1 MYQCIASQI
10 ECFQIITETTN
21 SNITKMYSNQ
31 PKGMESSGSESS
43 FNDEENIQ
51 GRREA
56 TSSVPTETIDERP
69 FLGTER
75 SAKGRL
81 MVNTTLLKGG
91 KGVTTDSTTN
101 HLHEANDVSRLR
113 RPSYSL
119 RPSITGG
126 NRRPSL
132 PATHRRP
139 SISVNS
145 GRQSLALK
153 TAGFDNDFRAA
164 IAQVQEE
171 DAMSPSSDE
180 QESPAII
187 SKERYDSEPAHRRP
201 SRRESLM
208 DHDYRAQRKKELKG
222 RRCSFSQQVTVET
235 FDANQENKTKQIP
248 QRRRSSAR
256 RRNSFQD
263 QLETKPKP
271 SFNIDVNDIAEAI
284 RQVKEED
291 GMGSKSGSATS
302 GSSSRIGANVRRR
315 GSIQNKLLPI
325 EKSESSLRKLVTRDG
340 NVSATN
346 STSGNSR
353 ISSLGMSARNIWNQK
368 KKASDLGVSDVES
381 IDTFHNRGDD
391 NNSLAQSFSNL
402 SKGLSETARNRMNWV
417 NNSKFKDS
425 NLEIMPTET
434 PKPNASIGDVT
445 CNIDFGRQNSSH
457 TIQRQESSH
466 FRRHAPARMFSDV
479 IRRCSTLKLNA
490 STLMQVFVVLTITI
504 SYAGYFKSESLHNS
518 MKNVVHHNG
527 IVRNEVSSMVA
538 NMQQTED
545 LVKKLQTEISDL
557 YETNERL
564 EEEVEN
570 SQYMQQQNQKNAK
583 NLLQNDHMQKRVL
596 DLKSH
601 GDNLTI
607 EMKKL
612 MDSIQLE
619 SYRQVLERYVT
630 FR

>member
-1 MYQCIASQI
+1 
-10 ECFQIITETTN
+10 
-21 SNITKMYSNQ
+21 
-31 PKGMESSGSESS
+31 MESSGSESS

-51 GRREA
+51 VGASRREA
-56 TSSVPTETIDERP
+56 SSSVATETTDDRP

-75 SAKGRL
+75 SARGRL
-81 MVNTTLLKGG
+81 MVNTTLLKGN
-91 KGVTTDSTTN
+91 KAVTTDSATN
-101 HLHEANDVSRLR
+101 DLHEAMRKVKLDEEGTDDVSRLR

-119 RPSITGG
+119 KRPSVSGG
-126 NRRPSL
+126 NRRPSMS
-132 PATHRRP
+132 ATHRRP
-139 SISVNS
+139 SMSANNR
-145 GRQSLALK
+145 RQSSALK

-187 SKERYDSEPAHRRP
+187 SKERSDSEPAHRRP

-235 FDANQENKTKQIP
+235 FDANQENKTRQIP

-263 QLETKPKP
+263 QLENKPKP

-291 GMGSKSGSATS
+291 SMGSKSASATS
-302 GSSSRIGANVRRR
+302 ATSSRMGVNVRRR
-315 GSIQNKLLPI
+315 GSIQNKLLPL
-325 EKSESSLRKLVTRDG
+325 EKSESSLRKLVSRDG
-340 NVSATN
+340 DVSATN

-353 ISSLGMSARNIWNQK
+353 ISSAGMSARNIWNQK
-368 KKASDLGVSDVES
+368 KKTSDLGVSDVES
-381 IDTFHNRGDD
+381 IDAFHNREDD
-391 NNSLAQSFSNL
+391 NNSLAQSISNL
-402 SKGLSETARNRMNWV
+402 SKGFSETARNRMNWM
-417 NNSKFKDS
+417 NNGKYKDS
-425 NLEIMPTET
+425 NLDVMIEES
-434 PKPNASIGDVT
+434 PKPKASIGDMT
-445 CNIDFGRQNSSH
+445 CNIDFGRQNSSRTVQTH
-457 TIQRQESSH
+457 ESTS
-466 FRRHAPARMFSDV
+466 FRRNASARMFSDA

-490 STLMQVFVVLTITI
+490 STLMQLFVVLTITI
-504 SYAGYFKSESLHNS
+504 SYAGYFKSESLHSS

-545 LVKKLQTEISDL
+545 LVKKLQSEISDL

-570 SQYMQQQNQKNAK
+570 AQYMQLENQKNAQ

-596 DLKSH
+596 DLKSR

-630 FR
+630 IW

>member
-1 MYQCIASQI
+1 
-10 ECFQIITETTN
+10 
-21 SNITKMYSNQ
+21 MYSNQ
-31 PKGMESSGSESS
+31 PKGTESSGSESS
-43 FNDEENIQ
+43 YNDEENIQ
-51 GRREA
+51 VGASRRE
-56 TSSVPTETIDERP
+56 TSSSVATETTDDRS

-81 MVNTTLLKGG
+81 MVNTTLLKGN
-91 KGVTTDSTTN
+91 KAVTTDSATN
-101 HLHEANDVSRLR
+101 NLHEAMRKVKLDEEGTDDVSRLR

-119 RPSITGG
+119 RRPSISGG
-126 NRRPSL
+126 NRRPSMS
-132 PATHRRP
+132 AINR
-139 SISVNS
+139 
-145 GRQSLALK
+145 RQSSALQ

-187 SKERYDSEPAHRRP
+187 SKERFDSEPAHRRP

-208 DHDYRAQRKKELKG
+208 DHDYRAQRKKELNG

-235 FDANQENKTKQIP
+235 FDANQKNKARQTP

-263 QLETKPKP
+263 QLENKPKP

-291 GMGSKSGSATS
+291 SMGSKSESATS
-302 GSSSRIGANVRRR
+302 GPSSRMSANVRRR
-315 GSIQNKLLPI
+315 GSFQNNLLPN

-340 NVSATN
+340 VVSATN
-346 STSGNSR
+346 STSSR
-353 ISSLGMSARNIWNQK
+353 ISSIGMAARNIWNQK
-368 KKASDLGVSDVES
+368 KKTSDLDVSDVES
-381 IDTFHNRGDD
+381 IDAFHNREDD
-391 NNSLAQSFSNL
+391 NNSLAQSTSNY
-402 SKGLSETARNRMNWV
+402 SKGYSETGRNRMNWM
-417 NNSKFKDS
+417 NMGKFKDS
-425 NLEIMPTET
+425 NLDVMSEAT
-434 PKPNASIGDVT
+434 PKPKASIGVG
-445 CNIDFGRQNSSH
+445 FGRQNSSH
-457 TIQRQESSH
+457 TVHTQESKS
-466 FRRHAPARMFSDV
+466 FRRRASTRMFTDA
-479 IRRCSTLKLNA
+479 IRKCSTLKLNT
-490 STLMQVFVVLTITI
+490 STLMQLFVVLTITI
-504 SYAGYFKSESLHNS
+504 SYASYFKSESLHSS

-538 NMQQTED
+538 DMQQTED
-545 LVKKLQTEISDL
+545 LVKKLQSEISDL

-570 SQYMQQQNQKNAK
+570 AQYMQQQNQKDVQA
-583 NLLQNDHMQKRVL
+583 LHQNDHMQKRVL
-596 DLKSH
+596 DLKSR

-619 SYRQVLERYVT
+619 SYRQVLER
-630 FR
+630 